1 MRCLADFKPQ
11 SSASTSHI
19 PLAQRDQ
26 WSDVKPIAQDDGPNP
41 VVPIMYSEEYRDAM
55 DYFRAVAA
63 SEERSERALD
73 LTETIIRMNPAH
85 YTVWQYRM
93 ATLLA
98 LKKDLEEELQLMNE
112 FAIQNLKSY
121 QVWHHRLLLLT
132 HISPEDPQFE
142 IEYIH
147 QSLLPDPKNYHTW
160 AYLHWLYSHFYTLDR
175 ISDKQWA
182 DELRWCEEMLR
193 VDGRNN
199 SAWGWRWYLRVARPG
214 ADTGKDA
221 LKIELEYA
229 LRAVHHIPHNVSAW
243 NYLRGLLRHFKL
255 PLSPLLPAILP
266 YTARPSTQLPGVPDD
281 FDFPLPTSP
290 LPKDTPLPIPL
301 ALEYLAEVL
310 LEENQASEAGQVFG
324 ELSTDYDRMRAGYWE
339 FRRRECV
346 EE

>member
-1 MRCLADFKPQ
+1 MQ
-11 SSASTSHI
+11 SVATSSYI
-19 PLAQRDQ
+19 PLGERNLWNDI
-26 WSDVKPIAQDDGPNP
+26 KPIAQDDGPNP

-55 DYFRAVAA
+55 DYFRAIAA
-63 SEERSERALD
+63 SEERSERVLE

-132 HISPEDPQFE
+132 HISPQDPSFE

-160 AYLHWLYSHFYTLDR
+160 AYLHWLYSHFYTLGR
-175 ISDKQWA
+175 ISEKQWQ
-182 DELRWCEEMLR
+182 DELRWCEEMLK

-199 SAWGWRWYLRVARPG
+199 SAWSWRWYLRVSRPG
-214 ADTGKDA
+214 AETAKDGLKDDLNYA
-221 LKIELEYA
+221 LKAIHL
-229 LRAVHHIPHNVSAW
+229 IPHNVSAW
-243 NYLRGLLRHFKL
+243 NYLRGLLRHFRL
-255 PLSPLLPAILP
+255 PLTPLLPAILP
-266 YTARPSTQLPGVPDD
+266 YTARPSSEVPETPEG
-281 FDFPLPTSP
+281 FDFATASSP
-290 LPKDTPLPIPL
+290 LPRDTPLPVPL
-301 ALEYLAEVL
+301 ALEYLGDALVEQGS
-310 LEENQASEAGQVFG
+310 NAEAGEVFS
-324 ELSTDYDRMRAGYWE
+324 ELSSHYDKMRAGYWE
-339 FRRRECV
+339 YRRRECV

>member
-1 MRCLADFKPQ
+1 MSVAT
-11 SSASTSHI
+11 SSYI
-19 PLAQRDQ
+19 PLAERNLWHDI
-26 WSDVKPIAQDDGPNP
+26 KPIPQDDGPNP

-63 SEERSERALD
+63 AEERSERALE
-73 LTETIIRMNPAH
+73 LTETIIRLNPAH

-98 LKKDLEEELQLMNE
+98 LNKDLEEELQLMNE

-132 HISPEDPQFE
+132 HISPKDPSFE

-175 ISDKQWA
+175 ISNQQWQN
-182 DELRWCEEMLR
+182 ELKWCEEMLR

-214 ADTGKDA
+214 TDLEKDGLKEELSYA
-221 LKIELEYA
+221 LKAIHLT
-229 LRAVHHIPHNVSAW
+229 PHNVSVW

-266 YTARPSTQLPGVPDD
+266 YTTRPSAKIPGNPQDL
-281 FDFPLPTSP
+281 DFPLPSSP
-290 LPKDTPLPIPL
+290 LADDTPLPVSL
-301 ALEYLAEVL
+301 ALEYLADTL
-310 LEENQASEAGQVFG
+310 LEQGLSAEAGEVFS
-324 ELSTDYDRMRAGYWE
+324 ELSTQYDRMRAGYWE
-339 FRRRECV
+339 YKRRECI